1 MKKIALIA
9 FTIVT
14 LFSCEQKVIQYPV
27 EYSNDDFMKRSQER
41 GKKLH
46 QEELQWFDE
55 YMKTSNLKFVKTS
68 SGFWI
73 SNSGQ
78 RTEQTA
84 NKGDYI
90 EFQYQVTDLDNNII
104 YSFQENGT
112 KKVVLGKADLAR
124 GLHAGL
130 QYIPQ
135 GESVKLLLPSFLGY
149 GGYGDEGK
157 IGPDEPIIMDVKV
170 LRINKH

>member
-1 MKKIALIA
+1 MKRIILIA
-9 FTIVT
+9 FALIG
-14 LFSCEQKVIQYPV
+14 LLSCEQKVIQYPV
-27 EYSNDDFMKRSQER
+27 EYSNDDFMKRSEER
-41 GKKLH
+41 GKILH

-55 YMKTSNLKFVKTS
+55 YMKKSDLKYVKTS

-73 SNSGQ
+73 SNNGQ

-90 EFQYQVTDLDNNII
+90 EFQYQVTDLENNVI
-104 YSFQENGT
+104 YSYQDNGI

-135 GESVKLLLPSFLGY
+135 GESAKLLLPSFLGY

-170 LRINKH
+170 LKINKH

>member
-1 MKKIALIA
+1 MKKIALVA
-9 FTIVT
+9 FAVFA
-14 LFSCEQKVIQYPV
+14 LSSCDKKVVQYPIS
-27 EYSNDDFMKRSQER
+27 YSNDDFMKRSQER
-41 GKKLH
+41 GKLLH

-55 YMKTSNLKFVKTS
+55 YMKTSDQKFVKTS

-73 SNSGQ
+73 SNSGEK
-78 RTEQTA
+78 TPQTA

-90 EFQYQVTDLDNNII
+90 EFEYQVTDLKNNII
-104 YSFQENGT
+104 YSFQENGV
-112 KKVVLGKADLAR
+112 KKAILGKVDLAR

-130 QYIPQ
+130 QLIPE
-135 GESVKLLLPSFLGY
+135 GETAKLLLPSFLGY

-170 LRINKH
+170 IKIKKH